1 MYDTVIALDP
11 GKTTGWCIFAI
22 EDNHA
27 SLIRAGQMQ
36 DLLKLLKL
44 LQRISSKNCKW
55 IFEGF
60 ARGNSSSGDQILTMQ
75 HCGAIETFT
84 EQHDIECIMQYPAS
98 RKGFVRPAK
107 VMVKEL
113 LKGGD
118 KEYHHAFDAIAHAL
132 AYFEK
137 EGVEWNKQHWLA
149 QMLIKN

>member
-1 MYDTVIALDP
+1 MYNTVVALDP

-22 EDNHA
+22 ENNCA
-27 SLIRAGQMQ
+27 NLISAGQTK
-36 DLLKLLKL
+36 DLLIL
-44 LQRISSKNCKW
+44 LQRLPSKNSTW

-75 HCGAIETFT
+75 HCGSIETFA
-84 EQHDIECIMQYPAS
+84 EQHLIECIMQYPAS
-98 RKGFVRPAK
+98 RKGFVKSAK

-113 LKGGD
+113 FKGGD

-137 EGVEWNKQHWLA
+137 EGVEWNKQHWLRIVLQA
-149 QMLIKN
+149 GKF